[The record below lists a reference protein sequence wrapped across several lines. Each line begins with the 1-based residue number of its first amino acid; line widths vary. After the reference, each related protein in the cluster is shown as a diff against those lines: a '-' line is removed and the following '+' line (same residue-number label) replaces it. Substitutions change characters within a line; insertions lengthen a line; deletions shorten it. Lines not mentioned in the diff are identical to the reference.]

1 MQVDEAYMVVKHV
14 NKIKN
19 YEKNVE
25 KRRKLK
31 IEKREEEIDVRNMEI
46 HEVKHLELMLLDVL

>member
-1 MQVDEAYMVVKHV
+1 MVVKHV